1 MMEHEQ
7 LKRLVE
13 AALLVADR
21 PLAVNDLER
30 LFAGDTE
37 APPRDA
43 LRRALADLAADCAER
58 SFELR
63 EVASGFRLQVR
74 EEFAPWLSR
83 LWDEKPARYSR
94 ALLETLAIIAYRQ
107 PVTRPEIEDIRG
119 VSVSSQIM
127 RTLQERQWVRV
138 VGHRDSPG
146 QPAMFGTTRE
156 FLDHFN
162 LKTLDQ
168 LPSLADVR
176 DLDQRYPELAFEA
189 EPGRGDA
196 TAVDGQAEE
205 LGAASDDA
213 AIDAGAVAIESADHA
228 DTDTDTD
235 TDADADAN
243 TELDPDDVDCRGTRN
258 GETATESSDP
268 SARER

>member
-1 MMEHEQ
+1 MEHEQ

-21 PLAVNDLER
+21 PLAINDLER

-58 SFELR
+58 SVELR
-63 EVASGFRLQVR
+63 EVASGYRLQVR
-74 EEFAPWLSR
+74 EEFAPWLGR

-168 LPSLADVR
+168 LPSLAEVR

-189 EPGRGDA
+189 EPGRADSTAADGEENA
-196 TAVDGQAEE
+196 GEAAVDGE
-205 LGAASDDA
+205 ASDAGSVVDSAHDA
-213 AIDAGAVAIESADHA
+213 
-228 DTDTDTD
+228 D
-235 TDADADAN
+235 TDADADADERVAGN
-243 TELDPDDVDCRGTRN
+243 GMVTADASDPDA
-258 GETATESSDP
+258 GE
-268 SARER
+268 R

>member
-1 MMEHEQ
+1 MESES

-21 PLAVNDLER
+21 PLSVNDLER
-30 LFAGDTE
+30 LFAGDAE

-43 LRRALADLAADCAER
+43 LRRALADLAADCEAR
-58 SFELR
+58 SLELR

-74 EEFAPWLSR
+74 EEFAPWLGR

-168 LPSLADVR
+168 LPSLADIR

-189 EPGRGDA
+189 EPAGQGPTSAGREAGDDDKDQTDGEGDA
-196 TAVDGQAEE
+196 
-205 LGAASDDA
+205 AATSTGVDA
-213 AIDAGAVAIESADHA
+213 AADGDRDGDVLAGD
-228 DTDTDTD
+228 
-235 TDADADAN
+235 
-243 TELDPDDVDCRGTRN
+243 
-258 GETATESSDP
+258 
-268 SARER
+268 AREGGVGDQESPRPDSSRSVSGEP